1 MESTTILVVCTA
13 NVRRSPAVAA
23 LLRHGTTT
31 APGLAGSGVEV
42 VSAGVAALAGDR
54 LDPRVAASLAEL
66 GIPAEELTP
75 HLSRRLT
82 VEAVE
87 RADLVLTAER
97 AHRAAVVRLVPAAVT
112 RSFTVRELA
121 VLGSGLGRSGLTAT
135 SAPERVRELVSLAPL
150 ERARIQQPQP
160 RQRRRRRPEAHEDLP
175 DLRSRDLRRGDY
187 RASRRL
193 VAEMLP
199 AVDALLTL
207 LEPESDPSAAG
218 LHLVTPRPL
227 EAAG

>member
-54 LDPRVAASLAEL
+54 LDPR

-75 HLSRRLT
+75 HLARRLT

-121 VLGSGLGRSGLTAT
+121 VLGSGLGRSGLTAM
-135 SAPERVRELVSLAPL
+135 SAPERVRELVRLVPL

-160 RQRRRRRPEAHEDLP
+160 RQFRRRPSQAHEDLP
-175 DLRSRDLRRGDY
+175 DLRSRDLRRD
-187 RASRRL
+187 RHSASRRL

-199 AVDALLTL
+199 AVDALLGL
-207 LEPESDPSAAG
+207 LEPESDPAVAG
-218 LHLVTPRPL
+218 LHLVTPPSL